1 MSGPCGTG
9 VGRSVLRCS
18 WAAAGSRAQ
27 VWPWA
32 WRRSPSGRTE
42 WEHIRWCPWLEHLLR
57 PPATSA
63 SGCDR
68 SSRTL
73 CGELFYGPPPG
84 GLDLQGNRNKAST
97 VHHTRYENV
106 KWEQCSVVGP
116 ETDLRGGPAG
126 GDRLFGGPGCSFA
139 LWSHKTRRLQSSEP
153 SPGRSWPRPQTLREP
168 SREPAAAGHQ
178 TWPLCAEVCP
188 PRYCCWAHWPLHL
201 HEKNT
206 EVTLLLGLFVSALP
220 SIHPSVLLTFEDEL
234 LGTVHSLLG
243 DAVVQRRVSAQRQA
257 VDFCLMSQKQS
268 DKVAV
273 GDLAGHVQRRLP
285 IGHPVDSCTI
295 LKEHQCWFQR
305 VVHHTD
311 VKAHRPGLLQFVA
324 WQPITYK

>member
-68 SSRTL
+68 SSRML

-153 SPGRSWPRPQTLREP
+153 SPGRSWRSVSQVESQQLRDTKP
-168 SREPAAAGHQ
+168 GHCVQRCVLLVTVAGHIDRCTFMRRTQ
-178 TWPLCAEVCP
+178 KSL
-188 PRYCCWAHWPLHL
+188 CCWGCLYLHF
-201 HEKNT
+201 H
-206 EVTLLLGLFVSALP
+206 P
-220 SIHPSVLLTFEDEL
+220 SIHPSSSPLRMSCL
-234 LGTVHSLLG
+234 
-243 DAVVQRRVSAQRQA
+243 AQ
-257 VDFCLMSQKQS
+257 
-268 DKVAV
+268 
-273 GDLAGHVQRRLP
+273 
-285 IGHPVDSCTI
+285 CTACSVT
-295 LKEHQCWFQR
+295 Q
-305 VVHHTD
+305 
-311 VKAHRPGLLQFVA
+311 
-324 WQPITYK
+324 